1 MRFYRFVS
9 LLALSSS
16 LLAGQGCA
24 GASQPGAATPA
35 PDPSARFTA
44 IDANR
49 DGQVVIEE
57 FSTAFPGM
65 NRQAFTI
72 IDSNGD
78 GAIDRA
84 EWVQFMQTHPG
95 ATPPYDGDPNARMDN
110 IPGDP
115 LIPPPDSADLPLVV
129 PPQGM

>member
-1 MRFYRFVS
+1 MRFYRLVS
-9 LLALSSS
+9 LLALSSA

-24 GASQPGAATPA
+24 STAQPGAPATP

-44 IDANR
+44 IDGNR
-49 DGQVVIEE
+49 DGKVVIEE

-72 IDSNGD
+72 IDADGD

-95 ATPPYDGDPNARMDN
+95 ANPPYDGDPNARMNN

-115 LIPPPDSADLPLVV
+115 LIPPPDSADLPLVT
-129 PPQGM
+129 PPPGM